1 MADRDFNGERES
13 KKRRNEFYIIMIIS
27 LLIVTFTYFEMRLPE
42 IGENIPI
49 AYNIIVFTFININII
64 LLLLL
69 FFLVIRNLV
78 KLIFERKQ
86 RILGAKLRTKLVAAF
101 VSLSLVP
108 TLLLFLV
115 AVGFITSSMEKWFS
129 VQVEQS
135 LQGSLEVAQTYYRDF
150 ANNAIHYGRQISRS
164 ISQKDLVDGK
174 KTDGLKNFME
184 RQRIEYNLGII
195 EIFSKDLKQVA
206 MVTDADIPD
215 NPLPAPN
222 KELLEESLE
231 GKEVSKTRVLG
242 SGELITGVVPIY
254 AFPSGKGSVI
264 GAVVTNF
271 YVPKSLAAKMVGIS
285 KAFRDYKHLKIL
297 RKPIKSSYL
306 MALLMVTLLIIFSA
320 TWFGF
325 YLAKGI
331 TIPIQQLAEGTEK
344 VASGDLDFH
353 IDIAAKDEIGKL
365 VNSFNKMTH
374 DLRASKDQLEKTNI
388 DLERRKEYMEI
399 ILKSIAAGVI
409 SIDKEGNISTINK
422 SAERMLG
429 IEGDKVLG
437 KRYRE
442 VLNPEY
448 REVAKEWIREINST
462 RKDTIE
468 KQVTVNSKGQTLT
481 LLVHI
486 TVLRSET
493 GSFIGIVAIFD
504 DLTQLVK
511 AQRVAAWR
519 EVARRI
525 AHEIKNPLTPI
536 QLSAERLRKRYGDM
550 LSGDGAVF
558 DECTKTIMKQTGEL
572 KELVNEFSNFA
583 RMPAA
588 KPAPNN
594 LSEIINEVL
603 PLFKQAHKDITFEHT
618 CEDGIPIM
626 NLDRDQIKRVIINLF
641 QNAVSAIESTGN
653 GGDVV
658 VKTCYNDELQ
668 MVTTEVSD
676 TGCGIPEEDKS
687 RLFEPYFSTKK
698 SGTGLGLA
706 IVNTIISDHNGYIR
720 VKDNLPT
727 GTKFIIELPVRV

>member
-1 MADRDFNGERES
+1 MDRDLYGERKS

-27 LLIVTFTYFEMRLPE
+27 LLIVTFTYFEMRLPQ
-42 IGENIPI
+42 IGGSIPI
-49 AYNIIVFTFININII
+49 AYNIIIFTFININII

-69 FFLVIRNLV
+69 IFLVIRNLV

-86 RILGAKLRTKLVAAF
+86 RVLGAQLRTKLVVAF

-108 TLLLFLV
+108 TLLLFFV
-115 AVGFITSSMEKWFS
+115 AIGFITSSMEKWFS
-129 VQVEQS
+129 DQVENS

-150 ANNAIHYGRQISRS
+150 ANNAVYYGRQMSRN
-164 ISQKDLVDGK
+164 ISQGDLVDGK
-174 KTDGLKNFME
+174 KIDLLKKWME
-184 RQRIEYNLGII
+184 RKRIEYNLGIV
-195 EIFSKDLKQVA
+195 EIFSRNLKQVA

-215 NPLPAPN
+215 NPLPGPN
-222 KELLEESLE
+222 KELLEESLK
-231 GKEVSKTRVLG
+231 GKEVSKTRALG

-254 AFPSGKGSVI
+254 ASPSGKGKVI

-271 YVPKSLAAKMVGIS
+271 YVPKSLGAKMVEIS
-285 KAFRDYKHLKIL
+285 EAFRDYKHMKIL
-297 RKPIKSSYL
+297 RKPIKSTYL
-306 MALLMVTLLIIFSA
+306 LTLLMVTLLIIFSA

-353 IDIAAKDEIGKL
+353 IDIDAKDEIGKL

-374 DLRASKDQLEKTNI
+374 DLKASKDQLEKINI

-429 IEGDKVLG
+429 IEGDRVLG
-437 KRYRE
+437 RRYRE

-448 REVAKEWIREINST
+448 REAAKEWVREINST

-468 KQVTVNSKGQTLT
+468 KQVSVTSKGQTLT

-493 GSFIGIVAIFD
+493 GSFMGIVAIFD

-536 QLSAERLRKRYGDM
+536 QLSAQRLRKRYGDK
-550 LSGDGAVF
+550 LNEDGAVF
-558 DECTKTIMKQTGEL
+558 DECTSTIMKQTDEL

-588 KPAPNN
+588 KPAPNHLN
-594 LSEIINEVL
+594 EIINEVL
-603 PLFKQAHKDITFEHT
+603 LLFKQAHKDIAFEHT
-618 CEDGIPIM
+618 CEDGIPVM
-626 NLDRDQIKRVIINLF
+626 NLDRDQIKRVVINLF

-653 GGDVV
+653 GGEVAV
-658 VKTCYNDELQ
+658 RTGYNDELQ

-676 TGCGIPEEDKS
+676 TGCGISEEDKS

-720 VKDNLPT
+720 VKDNLPK

>member
-1 MADRDFNGERES
+1 
-13 KKRRNEFYIIMIIS
+13 
-27 LLIVTFTYFEMRLPE
+27 
-42 IGENIPI
+42 
-49 AYNIIVFTFININII
+49 
-64 LLLLL
+64 
-69 FFLVIRNLV
+69 
-78 KLIFERKQ
+78 
-86 RILGAKLRTKLVAAF
+86 
-101 VSLSLVP
+101 
-108 TLLLFLV
+108 
-115 AVGFITSSMEKWFS
+115 MEKWFS

-150 ANNAIHYGRQISRS
+150 ANNAIYYGRQISRS
-164 ISQKDLVDGK
+164 ISQRDLVDSK
-174 KTDGLKNFME
+174 KTEGLKKFME

-222 KELLEESLE
+222 EELLEESLK

-254 AFPSGKGSVI
+254 ASASGKGKVI

-306 MALLMVTLLIIFSA
+306 VALLMVTLLIIFSA

-344 VASGDLDFH
+344 VASGDLDFY
-353 IDIAAKDEIGKL
+353 IDISAKDEIGKL

-374 DLRASKDQLEKTNI
+374 DLKASKDQLEKTNI
-388 DLERRKEYMEI
+388 DLERRKEYIEI

-429 IEGDKVLG
+429 IEGDRVLG
-437 KRYRE
+437 RRYRE
-442 VLNPEY
+442 VLDPEY
-448 REVAKEWIREINST
+448 REAAKQWVREINST

-468 KQVTVNSKGQTLT
+468 KQVAVTSKGQTLT
-481 LLVHI
+481 LLVHL

-493 GSFIGIVAIFD
+493 GSFMGIVAIFD

-536 QLSAERLRKRYGDM
+536 QLSAQRLRKRYGDK
-550 LSGDGAVF
+550 LTEDGAVF
-558 DECTKTIMKQTGEL
+558 DECTETIMKQTGEL

-583 RMPAA
+583 RMPTA

-603 PLFKQAHKDITFEHT
+603 LLFKQAHKDITFEHT

-626 NLDRDQIKRVIINLF
+626 NLDRDQIKRVMINLF
-641 QNAVSAIESTGN
+641 QNAVSAIETIGN
-653 GGDVV
+653 GGEVV
-658 VKTCYNDELQ
+658 VRTGYNDELQ

-676 TGCGIPEEDKS
+676 TGCGIPEQDKS
-687 RLFEPYFSTKK
+687 RLFEPYFSTRK

-706 IVNTIISDHNGYIR
+706 IVNTIISDHHGYIR
-720 VKDNLPT
+720 VKDNLPK
-727 GTKFIIELPVRV
+727 GTKFIIELPVGV

>member
-1 MADRDFNGERES
+1 MTDLDGERES
-13 KKRRNEFYIIMIIS
+13 RKRRNEFYIIMVIS
-27 LLIVTFTYFEMRLPE
+27 LLIVTFTYFEMRLPQ
-42 IGENIPI
+42 IGEGIPI
-49 AYNIIVFTFININII
+49 THNIIVFSLININII

-69 FFLVIRNLV
+69 IFLVIRNLV

-86 RILGAKLRTKLVAAF
+86 RILGAKLRTKLVGAF

-115 AVGFITSSMEKWFS
+115 SVGFITNSMEKWFS
-129 VQVEQS
+129 DQVEHS

-150 ANNAIHYGRQISRS
+150 ANNAIYYGRQISRS
-164 ISQKDLVDGK
+164 ISKGDLVEGK
-174 KTDGLKNFME
+174 KIDALKKSLE
-184 RQRIEYNLGII
+184 RKRIEYNLGII
-195 EIFSKDLKQVA
+195 EIVSRELKQVA
-206 MVTDADIPD
+206 RVTDADIPD
-215 NPLPAPN
+215 NPLPEPN
-222 KELLEESLE
+222 KELLEESLK

-254 AFPSGKGSVI
+254 ASRSKKGPVI
-264 GAVVTNF
+264 GVVVTNF
-271 YVPKSLAAKMVGIS
+271 YVPKSLMAKMVEIS

-306 MALLMVTLLIIFSA
+306 LALLMVTLLIVFSA

-331 TIPIQQLAEGTEK
+331 TIPIQQLAEGTER

-353 IDIAAKDEIGKL
+353 IDITAKDEIGKL

-374 DLRASKDQLEKTNI
+374 DLKASKDQLEMTNI
-388 DLERRKEYMEI
+388 DLERRKEYIEI

-409 SIDKEGNISTINK
+409 SIDKEGNITTINR
-422 SAERMLG
+422 SAEGMLG
-429 IEGDKVLG
+429 IDADRVLG

-442 VLNPEY
+442 VLEPQY
-448 REVAKEWIREINST
+448 REVAKQWIREINST

-468 KQVTVNSKGQTLT
+468 KQVTVDSKGQTLT

-493 GSFIGIVAIFD
+493 GSFMGIVAIFD
-504 DLTQLVK
+504 DMTQLVK

-536 QLSAERLRKRYGDM
+536 QLSAQRLRKRYGDK
-550 LSGDGAVF
+550 LKEDGTVF
-558 DECTKTIMKQTGEL
+558 DDCTTMIMKQTDEL

-594 LSEIINEVL
+594 LGEIISEVL
-603 PLFKQAHKDITFEHT
+603 LLFKQAHKDIEFKHISSN
-618 CEDGIPIM
+618 GLPIM
-626 NLDRDQIKRVIINLF
+626 SLDRDQIKRVIINLF
-641 QNAVSAIESTGN
+641 QNAVSAIETTGN
-653 GGDVV
+653 GGEVTV
-658 VKTCYNDELQ
+658 RTEYNEELQ
-668 MVTTEVSD
+668 MVTVEVSD
-676 TGCGIPEEDKS
+676 TGCGIPEGDKS
-687 RLFEPYFSTKK
+687 KLFEPYFSTKK

-720 VKDNLPT
+720 VKDNQPK
-727 GTKFIIELPVRV
+727 GTKFIIELPV

>member
-1 MADRDFNGERES
+1 MADQDLYGKRES

-27 LLIVTFTYFEMRLPE
+27 LLIVTFTYFEMRLPQ
-42 IGENIPI
+42 IGGSIPI
-49 AYNIIVFTFININII
+49 AYNIIIFTFININII

-69 FFLVIRNLV
+69 IFLVIRNLV

-86 RILGAKLRTKLVAAF
+86 RVLGSQLRTKLVVAF

-108 TLLLFLV
+108 TLLLFFV
-115 AVGFITSSMEKWFS
+115 AIGFITSSMEKWFS
-129 VQVEQS
+129 DQVENS

-150 ANNAIHYGRQISRS
+150 ANNAIYYGRQMSRN
-164 ISQKDLVDGK
+164 ISQGDLVDGK
-174 KTDGLKNFME
+174 KIDLLKKWME
-184 RQRIEYNLGII
+184 RKRIEYNLGIV
-195 EIFSKDLKQVA
+195 EIFSENLKQVA

-215 NPLPAPN
+215 NPLPGPN
-222 KELLEESLE
+222 KELLEESLK

-254 AFPSGKGSVI
+254 ASPSGKGKVI

-271 YVPKSLAAKMVGIS
+271 YVPKSLGAKMVGIS
-285 KAFRDYKHLKIL
+285 EAFRDYKHLKIL
-297 RKPIKSSYL
+297 RKPIKSTYL
-306 MALLMVTLLIIFSA
+306 LALLMVTLLIIFSA

-353 IDIAAKDEIGKL
+353 IDIDAKDEIGKL

-374 DLRASKDQLEKTNI
+374 DLKASKDQLEKTNI

-429 IEGDKVLG
+429 IEGDRVLG
-437 KRYRE
+437 RRYRE
-442 VLNPEY
+442 VLDPEY
-448 REVAKEWIREINST
+448 REVAKEWVREINST

-468 KQVTVNSKGQTLT
+468 KQVGVTSKGQTLT

-493 GSFIGIVAIFD
+493 GSFMGIVAIFD

-536 QLSAERLRKRYGDM
+536 QLSAQRLRKRYGDK
-550 LSGDGAVF
+550 LTEDGAVF
-558 DECTKTIMKQTGEL
+558 DECTSTIMKQTDEL

-588 KPAPNN
+588 KPAPNH

-603 PLFKQAHKDITFEHT
+603 FLFKQAHKDIAFEHT
-618 CEDGIPIM
+618 CEDGIPVM

-641 QNAVSAIESTGN
+641 QNAVSAIEGTGN
-653 GGDVV
+653 GGEVV
-658 VKTCYNDELQ
+658 VRTGYNDEFQ

-720 VKDNLPT
+720 VKDNLPK

>member
-1 MADRDFNGERES
+1 MVDQDLYGERES

-27 LLIVTFTYFEMRLPE
+27 LLIVTFTYFEMRLPQ
-42 IGENIPI
+42 IGRDIPI

-69 FFLVIRNLV
+69 IFLVIRNLV

-108 TLLLFLV
+108 TLLLFFV

-150 ANNAIHYGRQISRS
+150 ANNAIYYGKQISRS

-174 KTDGLKNFME
+174 KTEGLKKFME

-215 NPLPAPN
+215 NPLPEPN
-222 KELLEESLE
+222 KELLAESLK

-254 AFPSGKGSVI
+254 ASPSGKGKVI

-306 MALLMVTLLIIFSA
+306 VALLMVTLLIIFSA

-344 VASGDLDFH
+344 VASGDLDFY
-353 IDIAAKDEIGKL
+353 IDISAKDEIGKL

-374 DLRASKDQLEKTNI
+374 DLKASKDQLEKTNI
-388 DLERRKEYMEI
+388 DLERRKEYIEI

-429 IEGDKVLG
+429 IEGDRVLG
-437 KRYRE
+437 RRYRE
-442 VLNPEY
+442 VLDPEY
-448 REVAKEWIREINST
+448 REAARQWVREINST

-468 KQVTVNSKGQTLT
+468 KQVAVTSKGQALT

-493 GSFIGIVAIFD
+493 GSFMGIVAIFD

-536 QLSAERLRKRYGDM
+536 QLSAQRLRKRYGNK
-550 LSGDGAVF
+550 LTEDGAVF
-558 DECTKTIMKQTGEL
+558 DECTETIMKQTGEL

-583 RMPAA
+583 RMPTA

-594 LSEIINEVL
+594 LREIINEVL
-603 PLFKQAHKDITFEHT
+603 LLFKQAHKDITFEHT

-626 NLDRDQIKRVIINLF
+626 NLDRDQIKRVMINLF
-641 QNAVSAIESTGN
+641 QNAVSAIETAGN
-653 GGDVV
+653 GGEVV
-658 VKTCYNDELQ
+658 VRTGYNDEFQ
-668 MVTTEVSD
+668 MVTTEVTD

-706 IVNTIISDHNGYIR
+706 IVNTIISDHHGYIR
-720 VKDNLPT
+720 VKDNLPN
-727 GTKFIIELPVRV
+727 GTKFIIELPVGA

>member
-1 MADRDFNGERES
+1 MADLYGEKES
-13 KKRRNEFYIIMIIS
+13 RKRRNEFYIIVIIS
-27 LLIVTFTYFEMRLPE
+27 LLIVTFTYFEMRLPQV
-42 IGENIPI
+42 GEGVPI
-49 AYNIIVFTFININII
+49 AHNIIIFSLININII

-69 FFLVIRNLV
+69 IFLVIRNLV

-86 RILGAKLRTKLVAAF
+86 RILGAKLRTKLVGAF

-115 AVGFITSSMEKWFS
+115 SVGFITHSMDKWFS
-129 VQVEQS
+129 DQVDHS

-150 ANNAIHYGRQISRS
+150 ANNAIYYGRQISRS
-164 ISQKDLVDGK
+164 ISHRDLVDAK
-174 KTDGLKNFME
+174 KIDALKKLME
-184 RQRIEYNLGII
+184 RKRIEYNLGII
-195 EIFSKDLKQVA
+195 EIVSKDLKQVA
-206 MVTDADIPD
+206 RVTDAEIPD
-215 NPLPAPN
+215 NPIPEPN
-222 KELLEESLE
+222 REILEESFK

-242 SGELITGVVPIY
+242 SGELITGVVPIF
-254 AFPSGKGSVI
+254 ASPSGKGEVI
-264 GAVVTNF
+264 GAVVANF
-271 YVPKSLAAKMVGIS
+271 YVPKSLGAKMVEIS

-297 RKPIKSSYL
+297 RKPIKTWYL

-331 TIPIQQLAEGTEK
+331 TIPIQRLAEGTEK

-353 IDIAAKDEIGKL
+353 IDVAAKDEIGKL

-374 DLRASKDQLEKTNI
+374 DLKVSKDQLEETNI
-388 DLERRKEYMEI
+388 DLERRKEYIEV

-422 SAERMLG
+422 SAEQMLG
-429 IEGDKVLG
+429 IEADKVLG
-437 KRYRE
+437 RRYRE
-442 VLNPEY
+442 VLDPQY
-448 REVAKEWIREINST
+448 REVAKQWIQEINST

-468 KQVTVNSKGQTLT
+468 KQVTVESKGQNLT
-481 LLVHI
+481 LLTHI

-493 GSFIGIVAIFD
+493 GSFMGIVAVFD
-504 DLTQLVK
+504 DMTQLVK

-536 QLSAERLRKRYGDM
+536 QLSAQRLRKRYGDK
-550 LSGDGAVF
+550 LRGDGAVF
-558 DECTKTIMKQTGEL
+558 DECTTMIMKQTDEL

-594 LSEIINEVL
+594 LGEIISEVL
-603 PLFKQAHKDITFEHT
+603 LLFKQAHKDIIFKHVSTN
-618 CEDGIPIM
+618 GIPTI
-626 NLDRDQIKRVIINLF
+626 NLDRDQIKRVMINLF
-641 QNAVSAIESTGN
+641 QNAVSAIESSGN
-653 GGDVV
+653 GGEVTV
-658 VKTCYNDELQ
+658 RTEYNDELQ
-668 MVTTEVSD
+668 MVTIEVSD
-676 TGCGIPEEDKS
+676 TGCGIPEEAKA

-720 VKDNLPT
+720 VKDNQPR

>member
-1 MADRDFNGERES
+1 VADRDLNGKRES

-27 LLIVTFTYFEMRLPE
+27 LLIVTFTYFEMRLPQ
-42 IGENIPI
+42 IGGSIPI
-49 AYNIIVFTFININII
+49 AYNIIIFTFININII

-86 RILGAKLRTKLVAAF
+86 RVLGAQLRTKLVAAF

-115 AVGFITSSMEKWFS
+115 AIGFITSSMEKWFS
-129 VQVEQS
+129 DQVENS

-150 ANNAIHYGRQISRS
+150 ANNAIYYGRQMSRN
-164 ISQKDLVDGK
+164 ISQEDLVDGK
-174 KTDGLKNFME
+174 KIDLLKKWME
-184 RQRIEYNLGII
+184 RKRIEYNLGIV
-195 EIFSKDLKQVA
+195 EIFSRNLKQVA

-215 NPLPAPN
+215 NPLPGPN
-222 KELLEESLE
+222 KELLEESLK

-254 AFPSGKGSVI
+254 ASPSGKGKVI

-271 YVPKSLAAKMVGIS
+271 YVPKSLGAKMVEIS
-285 KAFRDYKHLKIL
+285 EAFRDYKHLKIL
-297 RKPIKSSYL
+297 RKPIKSTYL
-306 MALLMVTLLIIFSA
+306 LALLMVTLLIIFSA

-374 DLRASKDQLEKTNI
+374 DLKASKDQLEKTNI

-429 IEGDKVLG
+429 IEGDRVLG
-437 KRYRE
+437 RRYRE

-448 REVAKEWIREINST
+448 REVAKEWVREINST

-468 KQVTVNSKGQTLT
+468 KQVSVTSKGQTLT

-486 TVLRSET
+486 TVLRSAT
-493 GSFIGIVAIFD
+493 GSFMGIVAIFD

-536 QLSAERLRKRYGDM
+536 QLSAQRLRKRYGDK
-550 LSGDGAVF
+550 LTEDGAVF
-558 DECTKTIMKQTGEL
+558 DECTSTIMKQTDEL

-588 KPAPNN
+588 KPAPNH

-603 PLFKQAHKDITFEHT
+603 LLFKQAHKDIAFEHT
-618 CEDGIPIM
+618 CEDGIPVM

-641 QNAVSAIESTGN
+641 QNAVSAIESAEN
-653 GGDVV
+653 GGMVAV
-658 VKTCYNDELQ
+658 RTGYNDELQ

-720 VKDNLPT
+720 VKDNLPK

>member
-1 MADRDFNGERES
+1 MSDLYGDGERES
-13 KKRRNEFYIIMIIS
+13 RKRRNEFYIIMIIS
-27 LLIVTFTYFEMRLPE
+27 LLIVTFTYFEMRLPQV
-42 IGENIPI
+42 GEGIPI
-49 AYNIIVFTFININII
+49 AHNVIIFSLININII

-69 FFLVIRNLV
+69 IFLVIRNLV

-86 RILGAKLRTKLVAAF
+86 RILGAKLRTRLVAAF

-115 AVGFITSSMEKWFS
+115 SVGFITNSMEKWFS
-129 VQVEQS
+129 DQVEHS

-150 ANNAIHYGRQISRS
+150 ANNAIYYGRQISRS
-164 ISQKDLVDGK
+164 ISSRGLINDKKVDALK
-174 KTDGLKNFME
+174 KLME
-184 RQRIEYNLGII
+184 RKRVEYNLGIV
-195 EIFSKDLKQVA
+195 EIFSGDLKQVA
-206 MVTDADIPD
+206 RVTDADIPD
-215 NPLPAPN
+215 NPLPEPSR
-222 KELLEESLE
+222 EFLEESLKGE
-231 GKEVSKTRVLG
+231 EVSKTRVLG

-254 AFPSGKGSVI
+254 ASSSGKGKVI
-264 GAVVTNF
+264 GAVVTNY
-271 YVPKSLAAKMVGIS
+271 YVPKSLSAKMVEIS

-306 MALLMVTLLIIFSA
+306 LALLMVTLLIVFSA

-344 VASGDLDFH
+344 VASGNLDFH
-353 IDIAAKDEIGKL
+353 IDIDAKDEIGKL
-365 VNSFNKMTH
+365 VNSFNKMTY
-374 DLRASKDQLEKTNI
+374 DLKASQDQLEKTNL

-409 SIDKEGNISTINK
+409 SIDKEGNITTINK

-429 IEGDKVLG
+429 IEADKVLG
-437 KRYRE
+437 RRYRE

-468 KQVTVNSKGQTLT
+468 KQVTVTSKGQTLT

-486 TVLRSET
+486 TVLRGET
-493 GSFIGIVAIFD
+493 GSFMGIVAIFD

-536 QLSAERLRKRYGDM
+536 QLSAQRLRRRYGDK
-550 LSGDGAVF
+550 LKEDGRVF
-558 DECTKTIMKQTGEL
+558 DECTGTIMKQTGEL

-594 LSEIINEVL
+594 LREIINEVL
-603 PLFKQAHKDITFEHT
+603 LLFKQAHKDIKFKHT
-618 CEDGIPIM
+618 SRDGIPIM
-626 NLDRDQIKRVIINLF
+626 NLDRDQIKRVMINLF
-641 QNAVSAIESTGN
+641 QNAVSAIETTGN
-653 GGDVV
+653 GGEVV
-658 VKTCYNDELQ
+658 VKTEYNDELQ
-668 MVTTEVSD
+668 MVTIEVTD

-706 IVNTIISDHNGYIR
+706 IVNSIISDHNGYIR
-720 VKDNLPT
+720 VKDNQPK
-727 GTKFIIELPVRV
+727 GTKFIIELPVKV

>member
-1 MADRDFNGERES
+1 MDQDPYGERES

-27 LLIVTFTYFEMRLPE
+27 LLIVTFTYFEMRLPQ
-42 IGENIPI
+42 IGGDIPI

-69 FFLVIRNLV
+69 IFLVIRNLV

-150 ANNAIHYGRQISRS
+150 ANNAIYYGRQISRS

-174 KTDGLKNFME
+174 KTEGLKKFME

-195 EIFSKDLKQVA
+195 EIFSKDLKQVV

-215 NPLPAPN
+215 NPLPEPN
-222 KELLEESLE
+222 KELLEESLK

-254 AFPSGKGSVI
+254 ASPSGKGKVI

-306 MALLMVTLLIIFSA
+306 VALLMVTLLIIFSA

-344 VASGDLDFH
+344 VASGDLDFY
-353 IDIAAKDEIGKL
+353 IDISAKDEIGKL

-374 DLRASKDQLEKTNI
+374 DLKASKDQLEKTNI
-388 DLERRKEYMEI
+388 DLERRKEYIEI

-429 IEGDKVLG
+429 IEGDRVLG
-437 KRYRE
+437 RRYRE
-442 VLNPEY
+442 VLDPEY
-448 REVAKEWIREINST
+448 REAAKQWVREINST

-468 KQVTVNSKGQTLT
+468 KQVTVTSKGQTLT

-486 TVLRSET
+486 TVLRGET
-493 GSFIGIVAIFD
+493 GSFMGIVAIFD

-536 QLSAERLRKRYGDM
+536 QLSAQRLRKRYGDK
-550 LSGDGAVF
+550 LTEDGAVF
-558 DECTKTIMKQTGEL
+558 DECTETIMKQTGEL

-583 RMPAA
+583 RMPTA

-594 LSEIINEVL
+594 LREIINEVL
-603 PLFKQAHKDITFEHT
+603 LLFKQAHKDITFEHT

-626 NLDRDQIKRVIINLF
+626 NLDRDQIKRVMINLF
-641 QNAVSAIESTGN
+641 QNAVSAIETAGN
-653 GGDVV
+653 GGEVV
-658 VKTCYNDELQ
+658 VRTGYNDEFQ
-668 MVTTEVSD
+668 MVTTEVTD

-706 IVNTIISDHNGYIR
+706 IVNTIISDHHGYIR
-720 VKDNLPT
+720 VKDNLPK
-727 GTKFIIELPVRV
+727 GTKFIIELPVGV

>member
-1 MADRDFNGERES
+1 MVDRDLYGERES

-27 LLIVTFTYFEMRLPE
+27 LLIVTFTYFEMRLPQ
-42 IGENIPI
+42 IGGNIPI

-150 ANNAIHYGRQISRS
+150 ANNAIYYGRQISRS
-164 ISQKDLVDGK
+164 ISQRDLVDGK
-174 KTDGLKNFME
+174 KTDGLKKFME

-222 KELLEESLE
+222 KELLEESLK

-254 AFPSGKGSVI
+254 ASLSRKGKVI

-271 YVPKSLAAKMVGIS
+271 YVPKSLTAKMVEIS

-365 VNSFNKMTH
+365 VNSFNKMTQ
-374 DLRASKDQLEKTNI
+374 DLKTSKDQLERTNI

-409 SIDKEGNISTINK
+409 SMDKEGNISTINK

-442 VLNPEY
+442 VLDPEY

-468 KQVTVNSKGQTLT
+468 KQVTVTSKGQTLT

-493 GSFIGIVAIFD
+493 GSFMGIVAIFD

-536 QLSAERLRKRYGDM
+536 QLSAQRLRKRYGDK
-550 LSGDGAVF
+550 LTEDGAVF
-558 DECTKTIMKQTGEL
+558 DECTETIMKQTGEL

-583 RMPAA
+583 RMPTAR
-588 KPAPNN
+588 PAPNN
-594 LSEIINEVL
+594 LREIINEVL
-603 PLFKQAHKDITFEHT
+603 LLFKQAHKDITFEHT

-626 NLDRDQIKRVIINLF
+626 NLDRDQIKRVMINLF
-641 QNAVSAIESTGN
+641 QNAVSAIETAGN
-653 GGDVV
+653 GGEVV
-658 VKTCYNDELQ
+658 VRTGYNDEFQ
-668 MVTTEVSD
+668 MVTTEVTD
-676 TGCGIPEEDKS
+676 TGCGIPEQDKS

-706 IVNTIISDHNGYIR
+706 IVNTIISDHHGYIR
-720 VKDNLPT
+720 VKDNLPK
-727 GTKFIIELPVRV
+727 GTKFIIELPVGV

>member
-1 MADRDFNGERES
+1 MVDRDLYGERES

-27 LLIVTFTYFEMRLPE
+27 LLIVTFTYFAMRLPQ
-42 IGENIPI
+42 IGGDIPI

-69 FFLVIRNLV
+69 IFLVIRNLV

-86 RILGAKLRTKLVAAF
+86 RVLGAKLRTKLVAAF

-129 VQVEQS
+129 VQVEHS

-150 ANNAIHYGRQISRS
+150 ANNAIYYGRQISRS
-164 ISQKDLVDGK
+164 ISQRDLVDGK
-174 KTDGLKNFME
+174 KTDGLKKFME

-195 EIFSKDLKQVA
+195 EIVSKDLKQVA

-222 KELLEESLE
+222 KELLEESLK

-254 AFPSGKGSVI
+254 ASPSGKGEVI

-271 YVPKSLAAKMVGIS
+271 YVPKSLAAKMVEIS

-306 MALLMVTLLIIFSA
+306 VALLMVTLLIIFSA

-374 DLRASKDQLEKTNI
+374 DLKASKDQLEKTNI

-409 SIDKEGNISTINK
+409 SIDKEGNIGTINK

-429 IEGDKVLG
+429 IEGNKVLG

-442 VLNPEY
+442 VLDPEY
-448 REVAKEWIREINST
+448 RDVAKEWIREINST

-493 GSFIGIVAIFD
+493 GSFMGIVAIFD

-536 QLSAERLRKRYGDM
+536 QLSAQRLRKRYGDK
-550 LSGDGAVF
+550 LKDDGAVF
-558 DECTKTIMKQTGEL
+558 DECTMTIMKQTDEL

-583 RMPAA
+583 RMPSA

-594 LSEIINEVL
+594 LSEIINEVAL
-603 PLFKQAHKDITFEHT
+603 LFRQAHKDIGFDTISG
-618 CEDGIPIM
+618 DGIPIM
-626 NLDRDQIKRVIINLF
+626 DLDRDQIKRVMVNLF

-653 GGDVV
+653 GGEVIVRTD
-658 VKTCYNDELQ
+658 YNDELN
-668 MVTTEVSD
+668 MVTVEVSD
-676 TGCGIPEEDKS
+676 TGCGIPEGDKS
-687 RLFEPYFSTKK
+687 HLFEPYFSTKK

-720 VKDNLPT
+720 VKDNQPR
-727 GTKFIIELPVRV
+727 GTKFIIELPV

>member
-1 MADRDFNGERES
+1 MADQDFYGERES

-27 LLIVTFTYFEMRLPE
+27 LLIVTFTYFEMRLPQV
-42 IGENIPI
+42 GEGIPI
-49 AYNIIVFTFININII
+49 AHNIIIFSLININII

-69 FFLVIRNLV
+69 IFLVIRNLV

-108 TLLLFLV
+108 TLLLFFV
-115 AVGFITSSMEKWFS
+115 AVGFITNSMEKWFS
-129 VQVEQS
+129 DQVEHS

-150 ANNAIHYGRQISRS
+150 ANNAIYYARQISRS
-164 ISQKDLVDGK
+164 ISKGGLVDGRKIDVLK
-174 KTDGLKNFME
+174 KLME
-184 RQRIEYNLGII
+184 RKRIEYNLGIV
-195 EIFSKDLKQVA
+195 EIFSRNLEQVA
-206 MVTDADIPD
+206 RVTDANIPD
-215 NPLPAPN
+215 NPLPGPN
-222 KELLEESLE
+222 RELLEESLK
-231 GKEVSKTRVLG
+231 GKEVSKTRVLE

-254 AFPSGKGSVI
+254 ASPSGKGEVI
-264 GAVVTNF
+264 GTVVTNF
-271 YVPKSLAAKMVGIS
+271 YVPKSLAAKMVEIS

-306 MALLMVTLLIIFSA
+306 VALLMVTLLIIFSA

-353 IDIAAKDEIGKL
+353 IDIDAKDEIGKL
-365 VNSFNKMTH
+365 VNSFNKMTY
-374 DLRASKDQLEKTNI
+374 DLKTSKDQLEKTNI
-388 DLERRKEYMEI
+388 DLERRKEYMEV

-409 SIDKEGNISTINK
+409 SIDKEGHISTINK

-429 IEGDKVLG
+429 IEADRVFGR
-437 KRYRE
+437 RYRE

-448 REVAKEWIREINST
+448 RDVAKEWIREINST

-468 KQVTVNSKGQTLT
+468 KQVTVTSKGQTLT

-486 TVLRSET
+486 TVLRGET
-493 GSFIGIVAIFD
+493 GSFMGIVAVFD

-536 QLSAERLRKRYGDM
+536 QLSAQRLRKRYGEK
-550 LSGDGAVF
+550 LTEDGAVF
-558 DECTKTIMKQTGEL
+558 DECTGTIMKQTSEL

-588 KPAPNN
+588 NPAPND
-594 LSEIINEVL
+594 LGEIINEVL
-603 PLFKQAHKDITFEHT
+603 LLFKQAHKDIKFKHISK
-618 CEDGIPIM
+618 DGIPIM
-626 NLDRDQIKRVIINLF
+626 NLDRDQIKRVMINLF
-641 QNAVSAIESTGN
+641 QNAVSAIETTGN
-653 GGDVV
+653 GGEVIV
-658 VKTCYNDELQ
+658 RTGYNDELQ
-668 MVTTEVSD
+668 MASIEVSD
-676 TGCGIPEEDKS
+676 TGCGIPEADKS
-687 RLFEPYFSTKK
+687 RLFEPSFSTKK

-720 VKDNLPT
+720 VKDNQPK

>member
-1 MADRDFNGERES
+1 MVDRDLYGERES

-27 LLIVTFTYFEMRLPE
+27 LLIVTFTYFAMRLPQ
-42 IGENIPI
+42 IGGNIPI

-69 FFLVIRNLV
+69 IFLVIRNLV

-86 RILGAKLRTKLVAAF
+86 RILGAQLRTKLVAAF

-150 ANNAIHYGRQISRS
+150 ANNAIYYGRQISRS

-174 KTDGLKNFME
+174 KTDGLKKFME

-206 MVTDADIPD
+206 MVIDADIPD

-222 KELLEESLE
+222 KELLEESLK

-254 AFPSGKGSVI
+254 ASLSGKGKVI

-271 YVPKSLAAKMVGIS
+271 YVPKSLGAKMVEIS

-462 RKDTIE
+462 RNDTIE

-536 QLSAERLRKRYGDM
+536 QLSAQRLRKRYADK

-641 QNAVSAIESTGN
+641 QNAVSAIENTGN

-720 VKDNLPT
+720 VRDNLPT

>member
-1 MADRDFNGERES
+1 MVDRDLYGERKS

-27 LLIVTFTYFEMRLPE
+27 LLIVTFTYFEMRLPQ
-42 IGENIPI
+42 IGGSIPI
-49 AYNIIVFTFININII
+49 AYNIIIFTFININII

-69 FFLVIRNLV
+69 IFLVIRNLV

-86 RILGAKLRTKLVAAF
+86 RVLGAQLRTKLVVAF

-108 TLLLFLV
+108 TLLLFFV
-115 AVGFITSSMEKWFS
+115 AIGFITSSMEKWFS
-129 VQVEQS
+129 DQVENS

-150 ANNAIHYGRQISRS
+150 ANNAVYYGRQMSRN
-164 ISQKDLVDGK
+164 ISQGDLVDGK
-174 KTDGLKNFME
+174 KIDLLKKWME
-184 RQRIEYNLGII
+184 RKRIEYNLGIV
-195 EIFSKDLKQVA
+195 EIFSRNLKQVA

-215 NPLPAPN
+215 NPLPGPN
-222 KELLEESLE
+222 KELLEESLK
-231 GKEVSKTRVLG
+231 GKEVSKTRALG

-254 AFPSGKGSVI
+254 ASPSGKGKVI

-271 YVPKSLAAKMVGIS
+271 YVPKSLGAKMVEIS
-285 KAFRDYKHLKIL
+285 EAFRDYKHMKIL
-297 RKPIKSSYL
+297 RKPIKSTYL
-306 MALLMVTLLIIFSA
+306 LTLLMVTLLIIFSA

-353 IDIAAKDEIGKL
+353 IDIDAKDEIGKL

-374 DLRASKDQLEKTNI
+374 DLKASKDQLEKINI

-429 IEGDKVLG
+429 IEGDRVLG
-437 KRYRE
+437 RRYRE

-448 REVAKEWIREINST
+448 REAAKEWIREINST

-468 KQVTVNSKGQTLT
+468 KQVSVTSKGQTLT

-493 GSFIGIVAIFD
+493 GSFMGVVAIFD

-536 QLSAERLRKRYGDM
+536 QLSAQRLRKRYGDK
-550 LSGDGAVF
+550 LNEDGAVF
-558 DECTKTIMKQTGEL
+558 DECTSTIMKQTDEL

-588 KPAPNN
+588 KPAPNHLN
-594 LSEIINEVL
+594 EIINEVL
-603 PLFKQAHKDITFEHT
+603 LLFKQAHKDIAFEHT
-618 CEDGIPIM
+618 CEDGIPVM
-626 NLDRDQIKRVIINLF
+626 NLDRDQIKRVVINLF

-653 GGDVV
+653 GGEVAV
-658 VKTCYNDELQ
+658 RTGYNDELQ

-676 TGCGIPEEDKS
+676 TGCGISEEDKS

-720 VKDNLPT
+720 VKDNLPK

>member
-1 MADRDFNGERES
+1 
-13 KKRRNEFYIIMIIS
+13 
-27 LLIVTFTYFEMRLPE
+27 
-42 IGENIPI
+42 
-49 AYNIIVFTFININII
+49 
-64 LLLLL
+64 
-69 FFLVIRNLV
+69 
-78 KLIFERKQ
+78 
-86 RILGAKLRTKLVAAF
+86 
-101 VSLSLVP
+101 
-108 TLLLFLV
+108 
-115 AVGFITSSMEKWFS
+115 
-129 VQVEQS
+129 
-135 LQGSLEVAQTYYRDF
+135 
-150 ANNAIHYGRQISRS
+150 
-164 ISQKDLVDGK
+164 
-174 KTDGLKNFME
+174 
-184 RQRIEYNLGII
+184 
-195 EIFSKDLKQVA
+195 
-206 MVTDADIPD
+206 
-215 NPLPAPN
+215 
-222 KELLEESLE
+222 
-231 GKEVSKTRVLG
+231 
-242 SGELITGVVPIY
+242 
-254 AFPSGKGSVI
+254 
-264 GAVVTNF
+264 
-271 YVPKSLAAKMVGIS
+271 
-285 KAFRDYKHLKIL
+285 
-297 RKPIKSSYL
+297 
-306 MALLMVTLLIIFSA
+306 LLMVTLLIIFSA

-353 IDIAAKDEIGKL
+353 IDIDAKDEIGKL

-374 DLRASKDQLEKTNI
+374 DLKASKDQLEKINI

-429 IEGDKVLG
+429 IEGDRVLG
-437 KRYRE
+437 RRYRE

-448 REVAKEWIREINST
+448 REAAKEWVREINST

-468 KQVTVNSKGQTLT
+468 KQVSVTSKGQTLT

-493 GSFIGIVAIFD
+493 GSFMGIVAIFD

-536 QLSAERLRKRYGDM
+536 QLSAQRLRKRYGDK
-550 LSGDGAVF
+550 LNEDGAVF
-558 DECTKTIMKQTGEL
+558 DECTSTIMKQTDEL

-588 KPAPNN
+588 KPAPNHLN
-594 LSEIINEVL
+594 EIINEVL
-603 PLFKQAHKDITFEHT
+603 LLFKQAHKDIAFEHT
-618 CEDGIPIM
+618 CEDGIPVM
-626 NLDRDQIKRVIINLF
+626 NLDRDQIKRVVINLF

-653 GGDVV
+653 GGKVAV
-658 VKTCYNDELQ
+658 RTGYNDELQ

-676 TGCGIPEEDKS
+676 TGCGISEEDKS

-720 VKDNLPT
+720 VKDNLPK

>member
-1 MADRDFNGERES
+1 MVDQDLYGEKES
-13 KKRRNEFYIIMIIS
+13 KKWRNEFYIIMIIS
-27 LLIVTFTYFEMRLPE
+27 LLIVTFTYFEMRLPQ
-42 IGENIPI
+42 IGRDIPI

-69 FFLVIRNLV
+69 IFLVIRNLV

-108 TLLLFLV
+108 TLLLFFV

-150 ANNAIHYGRQISRS
+150 ANNAIYYGRQISRS
-164 ISQKDLVDGK
+164 ISQKDLVDGE
-174 KTDGLKNFME
+174 KTEGLKKFME

-195 EIFSKDLKQVA
+195 EIFSKDLKQVV

-215 NPLPAPN
+215 NPLPEPN
-222 KELLEESLE
+222 KELLEESLK

-254 AFPSGKGSVI
+254 ASPSGKGKVI

-306 MALLMVTLLIIFSA
+306 VALLMVTLLIIFSA

-344 VASGDLDFH
+344 VASGDLDFY
-353 IDIAAKDEIGKL
+353 IDISAKDEIGKL

-374 DLRASKDQLEKTNI
+374 DLKASKDQLEKTNI
-388 DLERRKEYMEI
+388 DLERRKEYIEI

-422 SAERMLG
+422 SAEHMLG
-429 IEGDKVLG
+429 IEGDRVLG
-437 KRYRE
+437 RRYRE
-442 VLNPEY
+442 VLDPEY
-448 REVAKEWIREINST
+448 REAAKQWVREINST

-468 KQVTVNSKGQTLT
+468 KEVTVTSKGQTLT

-493 GSFIGIVAIFD
+493 GSFMGIVAIFD

-536 QLSAERLRKRYGDM
+536 QLSAQRLRKRYGDK
-550 LSGDGAVF
+550 LTEDGAVF
-558 DECTKTIMKQTGEL
+558 DECTETIMKQTGEL

-583 RMPAA
+583 RMPTA

-594 LSEIINEVL
+594 LREIINEVL
-603 PLFKQAHKDITFEHT
+603 LLFKQAHKDITFEHT

-626 NLDRDQIKRVIINLF
+626 NLDRDQIKRVMINLF
-641 QNAVSAIESTGN
+641 QNAISAIETAGN
-653 GGDVV
+653 GGEVV
-658 VKTCYNDELQ
+658 VRTGYNDEFQ
-668 MVTTEVSD
+668 MVTTEVTD

-687 RLFEPYFSTKK
+687 RLFEPYFSTKR

-706 IVNTIISDHNGYIR
+706 IVNTIISDHHGYIR
-720 VKDNLPT
+720 VKDNLPK
-727 GTKFIIELPVRV
+727 GTKFIIELPVGV